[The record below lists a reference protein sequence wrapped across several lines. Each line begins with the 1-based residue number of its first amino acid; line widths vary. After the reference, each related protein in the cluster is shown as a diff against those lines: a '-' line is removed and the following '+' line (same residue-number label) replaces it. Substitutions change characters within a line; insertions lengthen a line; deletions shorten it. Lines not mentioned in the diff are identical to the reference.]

1 MASRGAEKSRALDD
15 LLELAATWSAVSRV
29 LEKALSDLGITLPQA
44 LALLAIEAA
53 PQSLLIGRLA
63 ARLMQEPQSV
73 TSLMDRLEKAGL
85 AQRMR
90 DSADRRAIRVGLT
103 AAGLVQAEEV
113 KRILTAAAEKV
124 MALLDETVQAGLRVG
139 VVTLYEACRSQP
151 ESRLPALP
159 GRDGLT
165 VIRDGA

>member
-29 LEKALSDLGITLPQA
+29 LEKPLSDLGITLSQA

-53 PQSLLIGRLA
+53 PQSLLIGGLA

-73 TSLMDRLEKAGL
+73 TSLMDRLENAGL

-90 DSADRRAIRVGLT
+90 DSVDRRAIRVGLT

-151 ESRLPALP
+151 ESRLPALL
-159 GRDGLT
+159 GRAGSAA
-165 VIRDGA
+165 IPDGA